1 MDNVTTQPTDNSS
14 FNLLTPLIT
23 PVLFVMFNHLGV
35 TRQVLSA
42 IREKLLQGC
51 VSNINA
57 HIYESEQH
65 HFLMFLLKVNCVFY
79 HYIRQ
84 MIRAVFVTY
93 YYSTLR
99 FSLNYKNNLILISYN
114 SNVSD
119 F

>member
-1 MDNVTTQPTDNSS
+1 
-14 FNLLTPLIT
+14 
-23 PVLFVMFNHLGV
+23 
-35 TRQVLSA
+35 
-42 IREKLLQGC
+42 
-51 VSNINA
+51 
-57 HIYESEQH
+57 
-65 HFLMFLLKVNCVFY
+65 
-79 HYIRQ
+79 